1 MQPARVLISVA
12 VAIPLMLAACAGG
25 SDSQTATARRLDEL
39 RSDPRVV
46 RLEGILERADTL
58 VIPNLYL
65 RYSFSSQGV
74 TLTDELVVGF
84 ACSGVRCVAEDDG
97 TEVTIADLV
106 DPSSAIASTDFELGS
121 RGGFDTATLRGVFEV
136 EESIPEVTL
145 TASPTINSYGFWGE
159 YGFAAIDIVD
169 ATMSGLTDGTE
180 ISGSMGFAGAY
191 VIGDTSGSNPGGTGS
206 ATWTGI
212 AEATSTATSERHQG
226 TATVTIAD
234 LSQPRV
240 GVDIAIP
247 GHDIRGQGWEAM
259 ALANGRYVSEAE
271 GAYLEG
277 HFLGPDHSETFG
289 VFDTGRYVGVFGAQ
303 QAP

>member
-1 MQPARVLISVA
+1 MKPARVLISVA
-12 VAIPLMLAACAGG
+12 VAIPLMLAACTGG
-25 SDSQTATARRLDEL
+25 GDSPTAADRRLDEL
-39 RSDPRVV
+39 RADSRVI

-58 VIPNLYL
+58 MIRNLHL
-65 RYSFSSQGV
+65 RYSFSSEGV

-106 DPSSAIASTDFELGS
+106 DLSSAIAASDFELGS
-121 RGGFDTATLRGVFEV
+121 RGGFDTATLHGVFEV
-136 EESIPEVTL
+136 EESIPEATL
-145 TASPTINSYGFWGE
+145 TTSPTINSYGFWGE
-159 YGFAAIDIVD
+159 YGLAAIDIVD
-169 ATMSGLTDGTE
+169 ATVSGLVDGTE

-191 VIGDTSGSNPGGTGS
+191 VTGETSGSNPGGTGS

-212 AEATSTATSERHQG
+212 AEAASTVTSERHQG
-226 TATVTIAD
+226 AATITIAD
-234 LSQPRV
+234 LSRPRV

-247 GHDIRGQGWEAM
+247 GHDISAPGWEAM
-259 ALANGRYVSEAE
+259 ALANGRYASETE

-277 HFLGPDHSETFG
+277 HFLGLDHSETFG

-303 QAP
+303 AAP

>member
-1 MQPARVLISVA
+1 MKPARVLISVA
-12 VAIPLMLAACAGG
+12 VAIPLMLAACTGG
-25 SDSQTATARRLDEL
+25 GDSPTAADRRLDEL
-39 RSDPRVV
+39 RSDSRVI

-58 VIPNLYL
+58 MIRNLHL
-65 RYSFSSQGV
+65 RYSFSSEGV

-97 TEVTIADLV
+97 TEVTITDLI
-106 DPSSAIASTDFELGS
+106 DPSSAIAASDFELGS
-121 RGGFDTATLRGVFEV
+121 HAGFDTATLHGVFEV

-145 TASPTINSYGFWGE
+145 TTSPTINSYGFWGE
-159 YGFAAIDIVD
+159 YGLAAIDIVD
-169 ATMSGLTDGTE
+169 ATVSGLVDGTE

-191 VIGDTSGSNPGGTGS
+191 VIGETSGSNPGGTGS

-212 AEATSTATSERHQG
+212 AEAAAIATSERHQG
-226 TATVTIAD
+226 AATITIAD
-234 LSQPRV
+234 LSRPRV
-240 GVDIAIP
+240 DVDIAIP
-247 GHDIRGQGWEAM
+247 GHDISAPGWEAM
-259 ALANGRYVSEAE
+259 ALANGRYASETE

-303 QAP
+303 AAP

>member
-1 MQPARVLISVA
+1 M
-12 VAIPLMLAACAGG
+12 
-25 SDSQTATARRLDEL
+25 
-39 RSDPRVV
+39 V

-58 VIPNLYL
+58 VIPNLHL

-74 TLTDELVVGF
+74 TRTDEMVVGF

-97 TEVTIADLV
+97 TEVTIVDLV
-106 DPSSAIASTDFELGS
+106 DLSSAIASTDFELGS
-121 RGGFDTATLRGVFEV
+121 RGGFDTATLHGVFEV
-136 EESIPEVTL
+136 EENFPEVNL
-145 TASPTINSYGFWGE
+145 TTSPTINSYGFWGE

-169 ATMSGLTDGTE
+169 ATASGLIDGTE
-180 ISGSMGFAGAY
+180 ISESVGFAGAY
-191 VIGDTSGSNPGGTGS
+191 VIGETSGSNPGGTGS
-206 ATWTGI
+206 ATWIGI
-212 AEATSTATSERHQG
+212 AEAASTATSERRQG
-226 TATVTIAD
+226 AATITIAD

-247 GHDIRGQGWEAM
+247 GHDISAPGWEAM
-259 ALANGRYVSEAE
+259 ALANGRYASETE

-303 QAP
+303 EAP

>member
-1 MQPARVLISVA
+1 MKPARVLISLA
-12 VAIPLMLAACAGG
+12 VTMPLMLAACTGG
-25 SDSQTATARRLDEL
+25 GDSPTATDRRLDEL

-46 RLEGILERADTL
+46 RLQGILERADIL
-58 VIPNLYL
+58 VIPNLHL

-74 TLTDELVVGF
+74 TLTDELVVGY

-97 TEVTIADLV
+97 SEVTIADLV

-212 AEATSTATSERHQG
+212 AEAASTATSERHQG

>member
-25 SDSQTATARRLDEL
+25 SDSQTATERRLDEL

-84 ACSGVRCVAEDDG
+84 ACSGVRCVAEDDD

-106 DPSSAIASTDFELGS
+106 DPSSAIASTGFELGS

-212 AEATSTATSERHQG
+212 AEAASTATSERHQG

>member
-1 MQPARVLISVA
+1 MKPARVLISMA
-12 VAIPLMLAACAGG
+12 VAIPLMLAACSGGGG
-25 SDSQTATARRLDEL
+25 SPTATDRRLDEL
-39 RSDPRVV
+39 RSDPRIV
-46 RLEGILERADTL
+46 RLEGVLERADTL
-58 VIPNLYL
+58 VIPNLHL

-97 TEVTIADLV
+97 TEITIADLV

-121 RGGFDTATLRGVFEV
+121 RGGFDTATLHGVFEV
-136 EESIPEVTL
+136 EESIPEITL
-145 TASPTINSYGFWGE
+145 TADPTINSYGFWGE

-169 ATMSGLTDGTE
+169 ATASGLTDGTE

-191 VIGDTSGSNPGGTGS
+191 VIGDTSGSNPGGTGT

-212 AEATSTATSERHQG
+212 VEAASTATSQRHQG
-226 TATVTIAD
+226 TATITIAD
-234 LSQPRV
+234 LSRPRV

-247 GHDIRGQGWEAM
+247 GLDVNSPGWAAM
-259 ALANGRYVSEAE
+259 ALASGRYASEIE
-271 GAYLEG
+271 DAYLEG

-303 QAP
+303 GKP

>member
-1 MQPARVLISVA
+1 MKPTRVLISTVM
-12 VAIPLMLAACAGG
+12 AIPLMLAACTGG
-25 SDSQTATARRLDEL
+25 GGSQTATDRRIDEV

-46 RLEGILERADTL
+46 RLEGILERADAL
-58 VIPNLYL
+58 VIPNLHL

-121 RGGFDTATLRGVFEV
+121 RGGFDTATLHGAFEV
-136 EESIPEVTL
+136 EESIPAVTL
-145 TASPTINSYGFWGE
+145 STSPTINSFGFWGE

-169 ATMSGLTDGTE
+169 ATVSGLTDGTE
-180 ISGSMGFAGAY
+180 VSGSMGFAGAY
-191 VIGDTSGSNPGGTGS
+191 VIGDTSGSNPVGTGS

-212 AEATSTATSERHQG
+212 AEAASTATSERHQG
-226 TATVTIAD
+226 TATITIAD
-234 LSQPRV
+234 LSRPRV
-240 GVDIAIP
+240 GADITIP
-247 GHDIRGQGWEAM
+247 GLDVNSPGWVAM
-259 ALANGRYVSEAE
+259 TLANGRYASETE

-303 QAP
+303 EAP

>member
-1 MQPARVLISVA
+1 MQPARVLISMA
-12 VAIPLMLAACAGG
+12 VAIPLMLAACTG
-25 SDSQTATARRLDEL
+25 SGDSPTATERRLAEL

-46 RLEGILERADTL
+46 RMEGILERSDTL
-58 VIPNLYL
+58 VIPNLHL
-65 RYSFSSQGV
+65 RYSYSSQGV
-74 TLTDELVVGF
+74 TQTDELVVGF

-106 DPSSAIASTDFELGS
+106 DLPSAIASTDFELGS
-121 RGGFDTATLRGVFEV
+121 RGGFDTVRLHGVFDV
-136 EESIPEVTL
+136 EESFPEITL
-145 TASPTINSYGFWGE
+145 TTGPTINSYGFWGE
-159 YGFAAIDIVD
+159 YGFAAIDIVN
-169 ATMSGLTDGTE
+169 ATESGLTDGTE
-180 ISGSMGFAGAY
+180 ISVSMGFAGAY

-212 AEATSTATSERHQG
+212 AAAASTATSEHHQG
-226 TATVTIAD
+226 TATITIAD
-234 LSQPRV
+234 LSRPRV

-247 GHDIRGQGWEAM
+247 GHDVSAPGWETM
-259 ALANGRYVSEAE
+259 ALANGRYASETE

-303 QAP
+303 EAP